1 MDRRYKNIHVDPN
14 VSQTESAK
22 NIETLFQLQ
31 TKKEKKDIISHYR
44 DGKSTLAL
52 TEKKGSTFDTCS
64 TIHSDYVCCNIKV
77 VKAVKNC
84 PFDCSYC
91 FLQDY
96 LNDGTTSV
104 IADIE
109 AIMEEIKSKISV
121 HPWRLWRIGSWE
133 LGDSLALE
141 SLTHQARQLIE
152 AFSTLPNAILELK
165 TKSDCI
171 EPILKA
177 KHGGKTVVAWSLNTE
192 HIIHHQEH
200 RTASLEKRLSAMAA
214 VISAGY
220 PVALHFDPMII
231 HKNWKEGYTTLIE
244 KIFSIAKPE
253 NIAWISVG
261 SLRFNPEMKKK
272 MEQNFPKQTLTLEEM
287 ILGDDGKVRYIK
299 PLRLSLYSHII
310 DALKKALNVSSL
322 SPLQQPKKN
331 LPLFYFCMERP
342 DIWRKTL
349 GETPNGIPHLDYL
362 FARSITK
369 RFDMFP
375 DLPEQKSYLYEVLE
389 ENRR

>member
-220 PVALHFDPMII
+220 PVALHFDNINR
-231 HKNWKEGYTTLIE
+231 KN
-244 KIFSIAKPE
+244 IFYSKTRKHCLDIRGESSI
-253 NIAWISVG
+253 
-261 SLRFNPEMKKK
+261 
-272 MEQNFPKQTLTLEEM
+272 
-287 ILGDDGKVRYIK
+287 
-299 PLRLSLYSHII
+299 
-310 DALKKALNVSSL
+310 
-322 SPLQQPKKN
+322 
-331 LPLFYFCMERP
+331 
-342 DIWRKTL
+342 
-349 GETPNGIPHLDYL
+349 
-362 FARSITK
+362 
-369 RFDMFP
+369 
-375 DLPEQKSYLYEVLE
+375 
-389 ENRR
+389 